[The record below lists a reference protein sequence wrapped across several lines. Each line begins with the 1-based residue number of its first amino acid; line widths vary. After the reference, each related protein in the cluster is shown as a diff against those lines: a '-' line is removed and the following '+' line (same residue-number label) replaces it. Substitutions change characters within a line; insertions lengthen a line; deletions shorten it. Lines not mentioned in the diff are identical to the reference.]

1 MIGRS
6 SQQSGRYR
14 PSGAAEVRSQNW
26 LLWAGGYCAL
36 PLLAIVAALA
46 FLSGCSSVQRDPP
59 LEVWDDMKRQGKF
72 KPQMENTIFQD
83 HRDSR
88 RPPDGVVARGH
99 LDADA
104 TYYTGMVGDLYVGKN
119 PAFDKPGVDLAGLL
133 DKGHARFNT
142 YCSPCHDRQGS
153 GGGIVSIHVP
163 TWQPA
168 NLMEDRVVQFADGEI
183 FNVVSNGRRSMPA
196 YKFQISVEDRWAI
209 IAYLRVLQRAWHASP
224 DDVPAAHRTE
234 LQ

>member
-1 MIGRS
+1 MIFRS
-6 SQQSGRYR
+6 SQQS
-14 PSGAAEVRSQNW
+14 EVRSQNSW
-26 LLWAGGYCAL
+26 LWISGYCAL
-36 PLLAIVAALA
+36 PLVVIVLALM
-46 FLSGCSSVQRDPP
+46 FLSACSSVQRDPP

-72 KPQMENTIFQD
+72 KPQMENTIFPD

-88 RPPDGVVARGH
+88 VPPDGVVARGH
-99 LDADA
+99 LNEDV
-104 TYYTGMVGDLYVGKN
+104 TYYTGMVGELYVGKN
-119 PAFDKPGVDLAGLL
+119 PAFDKPGVDLAAML
-133 DKGHARFNT
+133 DKGHTRFNT
-142 YCSPCHDRQGS
+142 YCSPCHDREGS

>member
-1 MIGRS
+1 MISLR
-6 SQQSGRYR
+6 QL
-14 PSGAAEVRSQNW
+14 EIRSQNPV
-26 LLWAGGYCAL
+26 LWISGYCAL
-36 PLLAIVAALA
+36 PLVVIVFALM
-46 FLSGCSSVQRDPP
+46 FLSACSSIQRQPP
-59 LEVWDDMKRQGKF
+59 VEVWDDMKRQGKF
-72 KPQMENTIFQD
+72 KPQLENSVFPD

-88 RPPDGVVARGH
+88 VPPDGTIARGH
-99 LDADA
+99 LNEDT

-119 PAFDKPGVDLAGLL
+119 PVLDQKDVDLTALL
-133 DKGHARFNT
+133 TKGQAKFNT
-142 YCSPCHDRQGS
+142 YCSPCHDKQGS
-153 GGGIVSIHVP
+153 GSGIVSIHVP

-196 YKFQISVEDRWAI
+196 YKFQVSVEDRWAI

-224 DDVPAAHRTE
+224 GDVPADKRTE